1 MKWVFPCTCGSLHGV
16 TASKTWKGIYAEEQP
31 GTGKQRLERIGE
43 RYNRKRIA
51 AEKVALDERSPIK

>member
-1 MKWVFPCTCGSLHGV
+1 MELQPQRHGKV
-16 TASKTWKGIYAEEQP
+16 SMEEQP